1 MKSKTKRYCSILL
14 VFLIIIVFVVSFY
27 FKSFYSLSHF
37 EEILYSIKDGDNN
50 ADTTFLVIGFKTC
63 LPYCLFLFVLS
74 YLILFKKTKRKMIN
88 KIQSKRKIIII
99 ASSFIATFTMFWS
112 ISFFKYIYYV
122 VQESDFIKNNYVD
135 SRNVDVKFSNKRNLI
150 VISVESL
157 ETSLFKKDQG
167 GYWDYEVIPELYDLL
182 SDEDSVVFYNNNLA
196 EQQNMIQG
204 SSWTTASII
213 ASTSAIP
220 FKVNINNFT
229 SSTILDNV
237 YSLGDLLKDN
247 GYYNE
252 VISAANTSYG
262 DLKKYFVDHSIDTVI
277 DNDSLSLYDFK
288 MDLNDEGRW
297 GFNDNYLFKI
307 AKERLTKIASSEE
320 PFFLHLITID
330 THFIDGFV
338 GDYSTNKYDD
348 QYENAY
354 ATESKLLGEF
364 ISWLKEQPYY
374 KNTTIVIMG
383 DHLSMQSEFFRKRN
397 VKDRYVY
404 SCIINPQ
411 TKEANST
418 NRVYTALDMYPTIV
432 SAIGGYISNEKL
444 GLGVNL
450 FSNQMTLAEKYGIN
464 ILDNELKK
472 DSVFYKNTIN
482 SK

>member
-37 EEILYSIKDGDNN
+37 EEILYSVKDGDNN

-229 SSTILDNV
+229 SPTILDNV

>member
-1 MKSKTKRYCSILL
+1 MKSKTKRYCSILI

-229 SSTILDNV
+229 SPTILDNV

-354 ATESKLLGEF
+354 ATESKLLGDF
-364 ISWLKEQPYY
+364 ISWLKDQPYY
-374 KNTTIVIMG
+374 ENTTIVIMG

-411 TKEANST
+411 IKEANST

>member
-229 SSTILDNV
+229 SPTILDNV